1 MSAATRKTV
10 NPALPVPD
18 PVRAFAE
25 NTSKLEMA
33 IRSLAAVSD
42 LCVAV
47 AETDPH
53 AGLSA
58 VNADNLASL
67 LDFIGKAM
75 REAVDKL
82 ECPQ

>member
-1 MSAATRKTV
+1 MSAAARK
-10 NPALPVPD
+10 PANATLPVPD
-18 PVRAFAE
+18 RFRAFAE

-47 AETDPH
+47 AEADRH
-53 AGLSA
+53 AGLAA
-58 VNADNLASL
+58 VNADHLASL
-67 LDFIGKAM
+67 LDFIGSAM